1 VSLFP
6 VAGKTGTVKSFMLN
20 TRLSGKLVLKTGS
33 MNGVQ
38 CYAGYKIDDNGKPTH
53 VVVIMA
59 NSFFG
64 TRADLRAAISNLLL
78 NNL

>member
-1 VSLFP
+1 
-6 VAGKTGTVKSFMLN
+6 
-20 TRLSGKLVLKTGS
+20 

-38 CYAGYKIDDNGKPTH
+38 CYAGYKIDDNGNPTH

-64 TRADLRAAISNLLL
+64 TRADLRTAISNLLL
-78 NNL
+78 NKL

>member
-1 VSLFP
+1 
-6 VAGKTGTVKSFMLN
+6 MLN

-38 CYAGYKIDDNGKPTH
+38 CYAGYKIDDNGNPTH

-64 TRADLRAAISNLLL
+64 TRADLRTAISNLLL
-78 NNL
+78 NKL